1 MAGAMPRQV
10 QEPQVQE
17 LPRVRTRGVTCPL
30 AGLTESTAAASGSVF
45 KAAPVRFTARPGRQQ
60 KPESHVRVTVRRDPW
75 NRGLIGY
82 LLSTNS

>member
-60 KPESHVRVTVRRDPW
+60 KPESHVRRDLW

-82 LLSTNS
+82 LISTNS